1 MGEKMGEDFD
11 EGWDSFDTD
20 FESQDFSE
28 NISVQEEIPM
38 DIPDEFPAEVPDDI
52 PDEFSAEIPDDIPDE
67 FPAEIPDDIPDVF
80 STEIPDDTLS
90 QGYIDSPVLNDG
102 TADPVA
108 IEGYEQAS
116 EVSEEIDSAAD
127 MHEVSE
133 ETPSESEHPAL
144 DAMQDYMA
152 EHNYGREDAAEFM
165 NDPEWQALNRDL
177 QEEDGIDRD
186 PIQDMQEYMS
196 SHNYGLGDTPE
207 FHQDPEWQEINDRVL
222 ESEGAEPVNYEDW
235 IPADSEV
242 LTSEEIPDDEV
253 LPETMQDSE
262 EVVEL
267 PEEETEEFLE
277 EVLEV
282 PEEYPEESPEIPA
295 ENPGMEDGPLIEEG
309 PAIEDKPEIAEKP
322 EVELEESEEDPEEAP
337 EEVSEAQDET
347 PEEEP
352 GLEENPGPE
361 EAPELEEE
369 PGLEENP
376 GPEEA
381 PEPEK
386 EPTLEEKPELEEG
399 PAIVDE
405 PEIVD
410 KPETEPEEAEG
421 NWEDPA
427 EAPEEMSEDPE
438 TEPEATSGDVE
449 VLSEHPALDAMSQYM
464 QDHNYGIEDAME
476 YRQDSEWQRLNNEY
490 LIESGMDP
498 INYGSGIEQTEGGA
512 EVVDGVSQ
520 DLQMGDF
527 ETMVSME
534 DPDFY
539 TTGEFFE
546 QGINEYGFTGTC
558 GETTQ
563 ANTLNKLFE
572 TNKYTENGV
581 LDVAVNNGLC
591 DVSED
596 PDAAGGTTT
605 ENFVELYEK
614 LDEQMGGD
622 KIEVGCYDYDR
633 VLSPEQVA
641 QEIEN
646 GSVVNVAVDANRLW
660 DNPQNYVDE
669 MGNPVN
675 ELYSDHW
682 IAVSG
687 VNRDSGGKIV
697 SFDIIDSG
705 GGETNVSLNKYIEM
719 CYGNEYHT
727 IKDPTA
733 IVVSRKDRV

>member
-295 ENPGMEDGPLIEEG
+295 ENPGMEDGPLI
-309 PAIEDKPEIAEKP
+309 
-322 EVELEESEEDPEEAP
+322 
-337 EEVSEAQDET
+337 
-347 PEEEP
+347 
-352 GLEENPGPE
+352 
-361 EAPELEEE
+361 
-369 PGLEENP
+369 
-376 GPEEA
+376 
-381 PEPEK
+381 
-386 EPTLEEKPELEEG
+386 EEG